1 MDNVYSFIMFKQWS
15 EFISIQWGQQYKKK
29 IEEQKEERFSF
40 NNERFLMIL
49 SITHQTN
56 DLSQPN

>member
-49 SITHQTN
+49 SITN
-56 DLSQPN
+56 LSQPN

>member
-29 IEEQKEERFSF
+29 IKEQKEERFSF

-49 SITHQTN
+49 SITN
-56 DLSQPN
+56 LSQPN